1 MDEYCY
7 PDIVLLD
14 KSNVATGYFPPVENL
29 HRIHHNPLGI
39 SFFSVPLFEYQ
50 KVVMRL
56 KTIVFDTNKTI
67 VWKMQPPELKKQ
79 NAWGQ
84 QSENVGAWNGQEDVT
99 RGNHSQLSK
108 VVTDLL
114 QKSSWSSDA
123 LMFSERWCD
132 FVKWVLHV
140 SKR

>member
-1 MDEYCY
+1 MDEYFCY

-67 VWKMQPPELKKQ
+67 VWKMQPPEFKKKTHEVNSLKM
-79 NAWGQ
+79 
-84 QSENVGAWNGQEDVT
+84 SEPG
-99 RGNHSQLSK
+99 
-108 VVTDLL
+108 TDKRT
-114 QKSSWSSDA
+114 Q
-123 LMFSERWCD
+123 
-132 FVKWVLHV
+132 HV
-140 SKR
+140 EIIHNCQR